1 MRSFMIAFFTVSVCA
16 VLAIGSA
23 GDMLSRS
30 AHSTIGN
37 PPSDLPAEPI
47 EFRTTT
53 NGVVSGWL
61 IRGKT
66 GLGAVLLL
74 HGVRSDRRQMIGRAK
89 FLNRLGYS
97 VLLIDL
103 PAHGESSGARI
114 TYGFREAEGVKVA
127 LDYLSREFPYE
138 KIGVIS
144 VSLGAASLVFSRP
157 IVAPSAVVLESM
169 FPTIEEAVD
178 NRLNLHLGSHGALL
192 TPLIL
197 WQLPLW
203 LGVSVEELHPITA
216 LALLQAPVLIASG
229 TMDRHTTLAETKRIF
244 EAAHAPK
251 ELWVVE
257 GAAHVDLY
265 VFEPDAY
272 KEKISTFLA
281 KYLRHAG

>member
-1 MRSFMIAFFTVSVCA
+1 MIAFFTVFVCA

-30 AHSTIGN
+30 AHRTIGN
-37 PPSDLPAEPI
+37 PPSDLPAEPV
-47 EFRTTT
+47 ELRTTT
-53 NGVVSGWL
+53 NGAVSGWL
-61 IRGKT
+61 VRGKT

-144 VSLGAASLVFSRP
+144 VSLGAASLVFSNP
-157 IVAPSAVVLESM
+157 SAVPSAVVLESM
-169 FPTIEEAVD
+169 FPTIEEAVAD
-178 NRLNLHLGSHGALL
+178 RLDLHLGSQGTLL
-192 TPLIL
+192 APLLL

-203 LGVSVEELHPITA
+203 LGTSAEELQPITA
-216 LALLQAPVLIASG
+216 LASLHTPVLIASG
-229 TMDRHTTLAETKRIF
+229 SMDRHTTLAETKRIF
-244 EAAHAPK
+244 AAAAEPK

-265 VFEPDAY
+265 AFEPDAY
-272 KEKISTFLA
+272 QKKISTFLA
-281 KYLRHAG
+281 KYLTHAG